1 LLMRLWRQR
10 NETHNRNHR
19 RNSFSY
25 RHLLH
30 TVILMMVKCHVC
42 DGDGK
47 VEVPL
52 AADEFRDDDCDLC
65 DGSGKLKLENE
76 DE

>member
-1 LLMRLWRQR
+1 
-10 NETHNRNHR
+10 
-19 RNSFSY
+19 
-25 RHLLH
+25 
-30 TVILMMVKCHVC
+30 MMVKCHVC

-52 AADEFRDDDCDLC
+52 AADDFREDDCDLC